1 MPLHLLKPMLL
12 PLALLIA
19 ANLVAFAWRAIPPSE
34 NTGTSDSNWQ
44 SLQSTSVKPDV
55 RELLLLGGHW
65 GEPEQSSN
73 EKNNQTLEKDTPEAT
88 VAALSLHIQRQ
99 LQGIVYRAGWVLLFA
114 NPGAEAVAN
123 TDQPEEQSD
132 NPRPAS
138 LPLEL
143 RSGDQLPDTPWRI
156 GDIWPDRIELLQ
168 SEHEPLIV
176 PLYPLA
182 EPRPEL

>member
-19 ANLVAFAWRAIPPSE
+19 ANLAAFAWRAMPPSE
-34 NTGTSDSNWQ
+34 KTSASESNWQ
-44 SLQSTSVKPDV
+44 SLQSGSVKPDV
-55 RELLLLGGHW
+55 RELLLLGNHW
-65 GEPEQSSN
+65 GKPALSSN
-73 EKNNQTLEKDTPEAT
+73 EKNNQTLEKDTSEAT

-99 LQGIVYRAGWVLLFA
+99 LQGIIHRGGWVLLFA
-114 NPGAEAVAN
+114 NPDAEAVAN
-123 TDQPEEQSD
+123 TDKPEEQSD
-132 NPRPAS
+132 NPRPTS

-143 RSGDQLPDTPWRI
+143 RSSDKLPGTPWRI